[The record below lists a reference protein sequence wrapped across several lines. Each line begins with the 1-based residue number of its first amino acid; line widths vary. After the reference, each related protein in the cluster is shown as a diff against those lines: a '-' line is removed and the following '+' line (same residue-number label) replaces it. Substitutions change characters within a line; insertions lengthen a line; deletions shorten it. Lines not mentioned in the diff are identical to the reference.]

1 MKTRINQI
9 VALAFLAIFILA
21 GNVNAKGTEHNA
33 LSQENIE
40 SSLELED
47 WMINDNFWSTD
58 NFTTFENATEELLQ
72 MESWMTNDNV
82 WETENIVETEQKLT
96 IETWMTD
103 ENIWN

>member
-33 LSQENIE
+33 SSQEIIE
-40 SSLELED
+40 NSLELED
-47 WMINDNFWSTD
+47 WMVNDNFWSI
-58 NFTTFENATEELLQ
+58 NNIITFENATEEILQ
-72 MESWMTNDNV
+72 LESWMTNDNV
-82 WETENIVETEQKLT
+82 WETEEIVETEQELA